1 MTEVRK
7 VRTQS
12 RRYHTSL
19 ERGTW
24 VSLWVI
30 IEKKKE
36 EVHPVTLELL
46 TKGRE
51 LCADLQET
59 LVAVIP
65 GAIGEGD
72 EHVLSLFGAQEIL
85 EVRTM
90 EENPASFD
98 LYAEALCMAVGEEK
112 PSIILAGATAFGRTL
127 MPLLAVRLRTGLT
140 ADCTELDI
148 DRDRKLL
155 LQTRPAFGGN
165 ILAVIECA
173 QSKPQMAT
181 VRPHVFKMAKV
192 ENAKKP
198 VIRCRS
204 YSPLLKRSAELL
216 ERVVEDEKTDI
227 TQADIIVAGGRGLGK
242 PEGFE
247 LLHTL
252 ADSLGGMTG
261 ASRGAVDLGW
271 ISPVHQVGQTGHTV
285 NPKLYLACGIS
296 GAVQHI
302 TGMKGAE
309 MIIAIN
315 EDPEAPIFEIADY
328 GIIGDLYDIIPAII
342 EALPKGGPS
351 GNRSV

>member
-1 MTEVRK
+1 
-7 VRTQS
+7 
-12 RRYHTSL
+12 
-19 ERGTW
+19 
-24 VSLWVI
+24 VI
-30 IEKKKE
+30 IERKKE
-36 EVHPVTLELL
+36 EVHPATLELL

-51 LCADLQET
+51 LCAVLGQT

-65 GAIGEGD
+65 GTMEEGD
-72 EHVLSLFGAQEIL
+72 ENVFSRYGAQEIL
-85 EVRTM
+85 EVRTIDG
-90 EENPASFD
+90 NPACFD
-98 LYAEALCMAVGEEK
+98 LAAETLCMAVSEEK
-112 PSIILAGATAFGRTL
+112 PSIILAGATAFGRTI

-148 DRDRKLL
+148 DREKKLL

-181 VRPHVFKMAKV
+181 VRPHVFKMTKI
-192 ENAKKP
+192 ENARKP
-198 VIRCRS
+198 VTRHRS
-204 YSPLLKRSAELL
+204 YSPQLRRSVELL

-227 TQADIIVAGGRGLGK
+227 TQADIIVSGGRGLGK

-247 LLHTL
+247 LLNTL
-252 ADSLGGMTG
+252 ADQLGGMTG

-271 ISPVHQVGQTGHTV
+271 ISPAHQVGQTGHTV
-285 NPKLYLACGIS
+285 NPKLYVACGIS

-302 TGMKGAE
+302 AGMKGAE
-309 MIIAIN
+309 MIVAIN

-328 GIIGDLYDIIPAII
+328 GIIGDLYEIIPAII